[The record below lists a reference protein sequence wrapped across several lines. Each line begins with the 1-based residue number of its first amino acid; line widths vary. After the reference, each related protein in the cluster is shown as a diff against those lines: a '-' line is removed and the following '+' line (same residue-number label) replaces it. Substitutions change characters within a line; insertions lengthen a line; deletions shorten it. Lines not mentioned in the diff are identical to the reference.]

1 MVGIIRVSNRNCL
14 GGFTDS
20 FQLREVEM
28 DMEDKR
34 NGKLIEYGIE
44 KLEDAVKNPRPL
56 IDKVCKSWRE
66 ELAFNQSKY
75 KTKLNFKEGKFNFVL
90 SFITWHSMF
99 LTGKIIIE
107 K

>member
-1 MVGIIRVSNRNCL
+1 MVGIIKVSNRNCL

-44 KLEDAVKNPRPL
+44 KLEDAVKKAKEIGILYPYT
-56 IDKVCKSWRE
+56 IDLYWGCHEKSI
-66 ELAFNQSKY
+66 
-75 KTKLNFKEGKFNFVL
+75 KLQLGEY
-90 SFITWHSMF
+90 
-99 LTGKIIIE
+99 
-107 K
+107 